1 MTSTR
6 RPETET
12 GRIRSILDLVPVGVL
27 RLAPTGEI
35 LYANIAAARILSMPT
50 EEIESRGAME
60 SVWDVANED
69 GTAVDSHSPWIL
81 ETLQSAEPVR
91 NAVHSIFTDDP
102 ARKRWVLINM
112 EPMLDSEGVVAEVVL
127 TCQDITERKRT
138 AAQTE
143 QLQAQLLQS
152 QKMEAV
158 GRLAGGVAHDFN
170 NLLTSITG
178 NISLVRDTHHD
189 DAALQGSLEEAAAAA
204 TRAADLTRQLL
215 AFSRKQQITQRPVDL
230 GGLLQGLAR
239 MLRRLIGEDI
249 AIEIETTG
257 PSCCVNVD
265 PGQIEQVIVNLAV
278 NARDAMPEGGRLSFR
293 LGADQQ
299 VLDPERTGEILDP
312 ERYIFITVKDTGVGI
327 PPEDLKRIFEPF
339 FTTKPQG
346 EGIGLGLST
355 AYGILRQH
363 GGGIAV
369 DSTPGVGTS
378 FTIHLPRIEGR
389 PDAAPRPGAFESFP
403 GGDETILVVEDEE
416 LVRRVIERILGRLG
430 YRLLLAADGE
440 KALILSR
447 NHLEPIDLLLTD
459 IVMPGINGVELA
471 AKIRAARPDIAVLYS
486 SGYSEEDLSRTM
498 DLDAGATYLLPKP
511 YSPRD
516 LAGAVRKALDDA

>member
-12 GRIRSILDLVPVGVL
+12 GRIRSILDLVPVGVV
-27 RLAPTGEI
+27 RQAADGEI
-35 LYANIAAARILSMPT
+35 VYANRVAAEIFSMQT
-50 EEIESRGAME
+50 VEIEGRTSADP
-60 SVWDVANED
+60 VWQMVLED
-69 GTAVDSHSPWIL
+69 GTPVAGEDHPSMC
-81 ETLQSAEPVR
+81 TLRTGEPIR
-91 NAVHSIFTDDP
+91 NAVRGLFSEDDD
-102 ARKRWVLINM
+102 RRLWLLIST
-112 EPMLDSEGVVAEVVL
+112 EPMIDEGGNVVEVVV
-127 TCQDITERKRT
+127 TFQDITERKRC
-138 AAQTE
+138 AARTE

-278 NARDAMPEGGRLSFR
+278 NARDAMPEGGRLSFH

-312 ERYIFITVKDTGVGI
+312 ERYIFLTVKDTGVGI

-346 EGIGLGLST
+346 EGTGLGLST